1 MTSFHQRILYL
12 FQNCTKKIIPFALSL
27 AACSERRSYA
37 GIARS
42 LDVSYEYIYDYA
54 KSIHDKSEQIMQAFI
69 GKVKKYQTRACKGYV
84 LVDFTRLAK
93 SKDAQTPFTTWDRDG
108 RINGVNN
115 GFSVGFCAW
124 TNGKITIPL
133 SFSFWVNK
141 KNAGESYIAK
151 KDLVKALLIR
161 LTNEIDFEEVIVD
174 GEFATYDMLNF
185 CADQDF
191 DITARIAR
199 NRNVVTDDGTKAQ
212 LQAHPALRLTK
223 NKKSRTVGAFYCGRF
238 YNFTTVKY
246 RLKGGKKKIVF
257 IISSKN
263 RTSKEHVNTYKF
275 RWNIE
280 KFFRTAKQSLGLE
293 QCQAQKIDQVINH
306 INAVM
311 VAFVALEEVKYLK
324 KKRSPE
330 AVLGILKSKNNVW
343 LIDQYIDLV
352 ETFATF

>member
-12 FQNCTKKIIPFALSL
+12 FKNCTKKIVPFALSL
-27 AACSERRSYA
+27 AACPERRSYA
-37 GIARS
+37 GLARS
-42 LDVSYEYIYDYA
+42 LDVSYEYIYDCA
-54 KSIHDKSEQIMQAFI
+54 KSINEKIDQIEQLFI
-69 GKVKKYQTRACKGYV
+69 NKVKKYQSSASKGYV

-93 SKDAQTPFTTWDRDG
+93 SKDAQTPLTTWDRDG

-133 SFSFWVNK
+133 SYSFWVNK
-141 KNAGESYIAK
+141 KISGESYIAK

-161 LTNEIDFEEVIVD
+161 LKNELGVKEVIVD
-174 GEFATYDMLNF
+174 GEFATYDMLDF
-185 CADQDF
+185 CANQGF

-199 NRNVVTDDGTKAQ
+199 NRNVITHDGTKAQ
-212 LQAHPALRLTK
+212 LRIHQALRLVK
-223 NKKSRTVGAFYCGRF
+223 NRKSRTVRAFFGGRF
-238 YNFTTVKY
+238 YYFTAVKHTT
-246 RLKGGKKKIVF
+246 RGGQKKIVF
-257 IISSKN
+257 IISSKE
-263 RTSKEHVNTYKF
+263 RSSKEHVNTYKL

-293 QCQAQKIDQVINH
+293 QCQAQKIDRISNH

-311 VAFVALEEVKYLK
+311 IAFIALEEIKYLK

-330 AVLGILKSKNNVW
+330 AVLNIIRAKTNSR
-343 LIDQYIDLV
+343 ITIEYIDLI
-352 ETFATF
+352 ETLAVF